1 MKISGTSWSRR
12 TGSPPGRPSANTTA
26 LLVRRSDGSMV
37 GWLATIPILKYTK
50 PASDRAP
57 WHRTSVKGR
66 LSTWC
71 PGKRIQSAQRI
82 SCFLIRIDFNI
93 LKMNERSKNLA
104 EHSATGH
111 STLPSVGTRTTDRS
125 IRCIPGLGGNCIMSP
140 LRRVAS
146 CPIGCLNVTVLPGN
160 KSCNDASSV
169 FFCLVNPINDRIF
182 RFEQVVPKPFFCYF
196 LYIPASCGRW
206 SPYHSSALRPEAR
219 PTNGPHDSWLEMAL
233 SATWNQSAQ
242 LYGWLLAEALRSKP
256 LQPTG
261 LWSIAVRKLYSTE
274 FYKRSWR
281 WKILRFRAWKWLS
294 IQ

>member
-1 MKISGTSWSRR
+1 MTLVKKNTVNYSVFGHLTLKNHGICSGFCFSPRKNTVNNSNFAVFSCFSLFFELRWSAIHGYQILRVFFSDNQYFRMFLVSMADIIGSYERLPNDAVRAVAVAKRR
-12 TGSPPGRPSANTTA
+12 E
-26 LLVRRSDGSMV
+26 
-37 GWLATIPILKYTK
+37 YTK
-50 PASDRAP
+50 PAGDRAP

-82 SCFLIRIDFNI
+82 SCFLSRIDFNI

-125 IRCIPGLGGNCIMSP
+125 IRCIPGLGGNCIMPP

-206 SPYHSSALRPEAR
+206 SPYHSSALRPKAR
-219 PTNGPHDSWLEMAL
+219 PTNGPHDS
-233 SATWNQSAQ
+233 
-242 LYGWLLAEALRSKP
+242 
-256 LQPTG
+256 
-261 LWSIAVRKLYSTE
+261 
-274 FYKRSWR
+274 
-281 WKILRFRAWKWLS
+281 
-294 IQ
+294 